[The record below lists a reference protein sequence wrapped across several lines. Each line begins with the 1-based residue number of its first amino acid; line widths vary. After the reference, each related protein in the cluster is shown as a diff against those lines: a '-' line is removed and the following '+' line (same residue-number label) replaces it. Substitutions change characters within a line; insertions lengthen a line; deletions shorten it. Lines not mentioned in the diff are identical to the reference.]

1 MDMELPAMPHR
12 KKSGPAYAGAA
23 SLLLHVLLAAGFLYC
38 LPAAVT
44 SGTGG
49 VFTLSLLEFP
59 GAEQGGGLQEPRAV
73 PSENLSES
81 APPAEIQKQDSQKKS
96 QAVSAKS
103 SPRKK
108 SRASHPVEKPTGSDS
123 PPSAKTSGSTSPRA
137 GHADANSSGAE
148 GSVLAASVGNGAD
161 VPFGRPCGPG
171 FTRFSR
177 PVYPLQA
184 RRAGISGL
192 VKLRVSLDETGGV
205 RGIEVLESGHHLL
218 ADAACAAIRRS
229 EFRPYTQDGK
239 SLPSRTVIPIRF
251 SLEQER

>member
-1 MDMELPAMPHR
+1 MELPVMPDK

-38 LPAAVT
+38 LPAAMP

-49 VFTLSLLEFP
+49 VFTLSLLEFS
-59 GAEQGGGLQEPRAV
+59 GAEQGGGLQEQRGI
-73 PSENLSES
+73 PSEKLSS
-81 APPAEIQKQDSQKKS
+81 QAPSAEIQKQDLKKKS
-96 QAVSAKS
+96 QTASVKS

-108 SRASHPVEKPTGSDS
+108 SRASHQPKKPKSKDS
-123 PPSAKTSGSTSPRA
+123 PSSITTSGSISSNA
-137 GHADANSSGAE
+137 GHAGTDSSGTGA
-148 GSVLAASVGNGAD
+148 SALATSAGNGAD

-192 VKLRVSLDETGGV
+192 VKLRVSLDEAGGV

-229 EFRPYTQDGK
+229 EFRPYTQNGK

-251 SLEQER
+251 SLEQAL